1 MKAESREMLLWAAAV
16 VLGIAVG
23 LFAMLSAPDFAPV
36 KVTPGS
42 ETTSASVSAS
52 SLDETAS
59 SSPPARF
66 IRLNSASREE
76 LMTLEGIGETLADR
90 ILAYREAHGGF
101 DSLEELMEVDGIGEK
116 RFAAWCW
123 TEEGGSAALRPLVK
137 FWGAPLFPAFG
148 GGRIPF
154 ERRFCLDG
162 ECRPPAGRLPARFF
176 SVYYDPAG
184 MSNAGALRPEAE

>member
-1 MKAESREMLLWAAAV
+1 MLLWAAAV

-23 LFAMLSAPDFAPV
+23 LFAMLSAPNFAPV

-42 ETTSASVSAS
+42 ETASVSAS
-52 SLDETAS
+52 AFDETTS

-101 DSLEELMEVDGIGEK
+101 DSLEELMKVEGIGQK
-116 RFAAWCW
+116 RFD
-123 TEEGGSAALRPLVK
+123 ALRDRLV
-137 FWGAPLFPAFG
+137 
-148 GGRIPF
+148 
-154 ERRFCLDG
+154 LD
-162 ECRPPAGRLPARFF
+162 
-176 SVYYDPAG
+176 
-184 MSNAGALRPEAE
+184 

>member
-59 SSPPARF
+59 SSPPTRF

-101 DSLEELMEVDGIGEK
+101 DSLEELMEVEGIGQK
-116 RFAAWCW
+116 RFD
-123 TEEGGSAALRPLVK
+123 ALRDRLV
-137 FWGAPLFPAFG
+137 
-148 GGRIPF
+148 
-154 ERRFCLDG
+154 LD
-162 ECRPPAGRLPARFF
+162 
-176 SVYYDPAG
+176 
-184 MSNAGALRPEAE
+184 